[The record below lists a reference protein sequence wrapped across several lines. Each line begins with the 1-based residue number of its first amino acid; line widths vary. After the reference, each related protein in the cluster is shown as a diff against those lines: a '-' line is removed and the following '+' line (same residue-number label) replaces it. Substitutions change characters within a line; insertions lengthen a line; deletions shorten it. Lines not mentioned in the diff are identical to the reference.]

1 MYMHHSH
8 SWCPGRPEEGSIFP
22 GTGIVDECEPLCACW
37 ELNLGLLGE
46 EQGLLTS
53 ELSLQTPI
61 INITKTDFSSRLISR
76 IFIARERS
84 HSLHLMTQNNTESYL
99 KD

>member
-1 MYMHHSH
+1 MHMHCLH
-8 SWCPGRPEEGSIFP
+8 SWCPGRPEEGHIP
-22 GTGIVDECEPLCACW
+22 GTGVVDECEPLCACW
-37 ELNLGLLGE
+37 ELNLDLLGE

-61 INITKTDFSSRLISR
+61 FNITKTDFSSNLISR

-84 HSLHLMTQNNTESYL
+84 HFLHLMPQKKKKTY
-99 KD
+99 